1 MTSPPPLS
9 KSEDATL
16 LVEILTEELPPL
28 LLADLAAQFS
38 DKLFAAL
45 KDAGFAN
52 EKTRI
57 AEFQN
62 SPLRLA
68 TPRRLAALIENVPPL
83 ASAREILRK
92 GPQVSSA
99 LDSRGKPTPALLGFI
114 KSCGG
119 GGMDDLCKITQKN
132 REYFAFRK
140 TLPGES
146 LANALPL
153 LAEKTLLSLSAP
165 RLMRWGENDFRFV
178 RPIRNVAMMHGKKA
192 IAGSILGIKSRN
204 KTKGHRFL
212 CEKKWVMIPSADE
225 YISIMESEGK
235 VAVSFDAREQEIRKQ
250 MLSELKQRNA
260 HIKSPEFVEPKDSRG
275 VIVETIE
282 ERGLYTSIQDND
294 LVSEVTAMCEQPHIF
309 VGDID
314 DISLMRGAGEEH
326 PWPWFELC
334 IRKHQKCF
342 AIHAHS
348 FDTGGVRELLPKFL
362 FVADCDPKDPREM
375 IRGFETVLDARLR
388 DALFYYKE
396 DRKLSA
402 DECIEKLKRISYHNK
417 LGSQYDR
424 AQRIRAIAEKI
435 ASLFQ
440 LSTAEKKEVTEAA
453 RLCKADLPMLMINEY
468 PELEG
473 VMAARY
479 FTKSDSVRDALE
491 FQNEYRLAEIL
502 RIEDHE
508 INNVAICISLAN
520 NLEKIAGFFGIG
532 VMPSG
537 SKDPHGLRR
546 AAATVANILLRREII
561 RKRRIKTPMLIQIA
575 LDSFGEKI
583 ADAADAV
590 YDFIV
595 DRIRNFDKPVEL
607 FSHKD
612 IIEAV
617 LSQNPQEFGFII
629 PKLQAF
635 HKMQGGWKLLPLA
648 AANKRINNI
657 IRKSESDGGGESVDE
672 SLLICAEE
680 KTLFQAMRKAEK
692 ESQRLIAKEDFT
704 GALETLAGLA
714 EPVDAFFDSVL
725 VNADDKKVRANRFA
739 LLAELRTLLNQ
750 VADISKLAV

>member
-1 MTSPPPLS
+1 MTPPPLS
-9 KSEDATL
+9 KSEGATL

-57 AEFQN
+57 AESQN

-119 GGMDDLCKITQKN
+119 RGMDDLCKITQKN

-146 LANALPL
+146 LANALPS

-165 RLMRWGENDFRFV
+165 RLMRWGANDFRFV

-192 IAGSILGIKSRN
+192 IAGSVLGIKSRN

-235 VAVSFDAREQEIRKQ
+235 VAVSLKAREKEIRRQ
-250 MLSELKQRNA
+250 MDEILTPLNAEIPAPLVFGERKNPYLRSDHAHDDEL
-260 HIKSPEFVEPKDSRG
+260 I
-275 VIVETIE
+275 
-282 ERGLYTSIQDND
+282 
-294 LVSEVTAMCEQPHIF
+294 SEVVAMCEQPKVF
-309 VGDID
+309 VGEIA
-314 DISLMRGAGEEH
+314 DISLMYEAEEKYR
-326 PWPWFELC
+326 WPWFEPC

-342 AIHAHS
+342 SIYS
-348 FDTGGVRELLPKFL
+348 RDGGKFLRQFL

-402 DECIEKLKRISYHNK
+402 DECIEKLKRIAYHNK

-424 AQRIRAIAEKI
+424 AQRILAIAEKI
-435 ASLFQ
+435 ADLFQ
-440 LSTAEKKEVTEAA
+440 LSAAEKEKVAEAA
-453 RLCKADLPMLMINEY
+453 RLCKADLPTLMINEY

-473 VMAARY
+473 VMVAFY
-479 FTKSDSVRDALE
+479 FAKSNSVKQALA
-491 FQNEYRLAEIL
+491 FQNENPLGDFFQQNNKNKAAEIA
-502 RIEDHE
+502 
-508 INNVAICISLAN
+508 VCISLAN

-532 VMPSG
+532 EMPSG

-561 RKRRIKTPMLIQIA
+561 RKRRIKTPTLIQIA
-575 LDSFGEKI
+575 MDSFGEKI
-583 ADAADAV
+583 AAAADAV

-595 DRIRNFDKPVEL
+595 DRIRNFDKPAEL
-607 FSHKD
+607 FCRKD

-617 LSQNPQEFGFII
+617 LSQKPQEFGLVI
-629 PKLQAF
+629 PKLKAIDIMRA
-635 HKMQGGWKLLPLA
+635 KNPTELISLA

-725 VNADDKKVRANRFA
+725 VNADDKKIRANRFA

>member
-1 MTSPPPLS
+1 MTPPPPLS

-28 LLADLAAQFS
+28 LLADLAAQFA

-140 TLPGES
+140 ALPGES
-146 LANALPL
+146 LANALPS

-165 RLMRWGENDFRFV
+165 RLMRWGANDFRFV

-192 IAGSILGIKSRN
+192 IAGSVLGIKSRN

-235 VAVSFDAREQEIRKQ
+235 VAVSFNAREKEIRRQ
-250 MLSELKQRNA
+250 MASEIEA
-260 HIKSPEFVEPKDSRG
+260 HGFYAG
-275 VIVETIE
+275 M
-282 ERGLYTSIQDND
+282 QDNE
-294 LVSEVTAMCEQPHIF
+294 LISEVTAMCEQPKVF
-309 VGDID
+309 VGDIA
-314 DISLMRGAGEEH
+314 DISLVHEPGEKYL
-326 PWPWFELC
+326 WPWFEPC

-342 AIHAHS
+342 SANS
-348 FDTGGVRELLPKFL
+348 PDDDKFL
-362 FVADCDPKDPREM
+362 PQFIFVADCDPKDPREM

-388 DALFYYKE
+388 DALFYCKE
-396 DRKLSA
+396 DRKHSA
-402 DECIEKLKRISYHNK
+402 AECIEKLKRISYHHK

-435 ASLFQ
+435 ADLFQ
-440 LSTAEKKEVTEAA
+440 LSAAQKKEVAEAA
-453 RLCKADLPMLMINEY
+453 RLCKADLPTLMINEY

-532 VMPSG
+532 EMPSG

-561 RKRRIKTPMLIQIA
+561 RKQQIKTQTLIQIA
-575 LDSFGEKI
+575 MDSFGEKI
-583 ADAADAV
+583 AAAADAV
-590 YDFIV
+590 YDFIAE
-595 DRIRNFDKPVEL
+595 RIRNFDKPAEL
-607 FSHKD
+607 FPRKD

-617 LSQNPQEFGFII
+617 LSQKPQEFGLVI
-629 PKLQAF
+629 PKLKAIDIMRA
-635 HKMQGGWKLLPLA
+635 KNPTELISLA

-725 VNADDKKVRANRFA
+725 VNADDKKIRANRFA

>member
-1 MTSPPPLS
+1 MTPP
-9 KSEDATL
+9 ATL

-57 AEFQN
+57 AESQN

-119 GGMDDLCKITQKN
+119 RGTDDLCKITQKN

-140 TLPGES
+140 ALPRES
-146 LANALPL
+146 LAKALPS

-165 RLMRWGENDFRFV
+165 RLMRWGANDFRFV

-192 IAGSILGIKSRN
+192 IAGSVLGIKSRN

-235 VAVSFDAREQEIRKQ
+235 VAVSFDAREQEIRQQ

-260 HIKSPEFVEPKDSRG
+260 HIKSPEFVEP
-275 VIVETIE
+275 TE

-294 LVSEVTAMCEQPHIF
+294 LVAEVTAMCEHPHIF
-309 VGDID
+309 VGDIA

-348 FDTGGVRELLPKFL
+348 FDEGVRELLPKFL
-362 FVADCDPKDPREM
+362 FIADCAPKDPREM
-375 IRGFETVLDARLR
+375 IREFETVLDARLR
-388 DALFYYKE
+388 DAMFYYKE
-396 DRKLSA
+396 DHKLSA
-402 DECIEKLKRISYHNK
+402 DECIDKLKRITYHNK

-435 ASLFQ
+435 ADLFQ
-440 LSTAEKKEVTEAA
+440 LSAAQKKEVAEAA
-453 RLCKADLPMLMINEY
+453 RLCKADLPTLMINEY

-473 VMAARY
+473 VMAALY
-479 FTKSDSVRDALE
+479 FTRSNAVESALILQNKNAPDYFVNRNPESDIRV
-491 FQNEYRLAEIL
+491 
-502 RIEDHE
+502 
-508 INNVAICISLAN
+508 CISLAN

-532 VMPSG
+532 EMPSG

-546 AAATVANILLRREII
+546 AAIAVAKILLLHPAP
-561 RKRRIKTPMLIQIA
+561 KGCGIKIQSLINVAQN
-575 LDSFGEKI
+575 SFGENL
-583 ADAADAV
+583 ADASDAI
-590 YDFIV
+590 YDFIASRARNYLAGRYSRRYV
-595 DRIRNFDKPVEL
+595 DAV
-607 FSHKD
+607 FSHC
-612 IIEAV
+612 
-617 LSQNPQEFGFII
+617 PQEFGLVI
-629 PKLQAF
+629 PKLKAIDIMRA
-635 HKMQGGWKLLPLA
+635 KNPTELISLA

-657 IRKSESDGGGESVDE
+657 IRKSESDGGGGSVDE
-672 SLLICAEE
+672 TLLICAEE

-725 VNADDKKVRANRFA
+725 VNADDKKIRANRFA

>member
-1 MTSPPPLS
+1 MTPPPPLS

-52 EKTRI
+52 EKTHI

-62 SPLRLA
+62 SPLCLA

-140 TLPGES
+140 ALPGES

-165 RLMRWGENDFRFV
+165 RLMRWGANDFRFV

-235 VAVSFDAREQEIRKQ
+235 VAVSLKAREQEIRQQISAKLMRLNAQ
-250 MLSELKQRNA
+250 MNDDELIA
-260 HIKSPEFVEPKDSRG
+260 
-275 VIVETIE
+275 
-282 ERGLYTSIQDND
+282 
-294 LVSEVTAMCEQPHIF
+294 EVAAMCELPKVV
-309 VGDID
+309 VGKIADA
-314 DISLMRGAGEEH
+314 SLARESGRRKY
-326 PWPWFELC
+326 PWVELC
-334 IRKHQKCF
+334 MRKHQKCF
-342 AIHAHS
+342 SIYS
-348 FDTGGVRELLPKFL
+348 QDGGEFLPRFL

-402 DECIEKLKRISYHNK
+402 DECIEKLKRIAYHNK

-435 ASLFQ
+435 ADLFQ
-440 LSTAEKKEVTEAA
+440 LSAAQKKEVAEAA
-453 RLCKADLPMLMINEY
+453 RLCKADLPTLMINEY

-479 FTKSDSVRDALE
+479 FAKSDSVRDALE
-491 FQNEYRLAEIL
+491 FQNEYRLAELL

-532 VMPSG
+532 EMPSG

-561 RKRRIKTPMLIQIA
+561 RKRRIKTPTLIQIA
-575 LDSFGEKI
+575 MDSFGEKI
-583 ADAADAV
+583 AAADAV
-590 YDFIV
+590 YDFIAE
-595 DRIRNFDKPVEL
+595 RIRNFDKPAEL
-607 FSHKD
+607 FPRKD

-617 LSQNPQEFGFII
+617 LSQKPQEFGLVI
-629 PKLQAF
+629 PKLKAIDIMRA
-635 HKMQGGWKLLPLA
+635 KNPTELISLA

-657 IRKSESDGGGESVDE
+657 IRKSESDGEGESVDE

-714 EPVDAFFDSVL
+714 EPVDAFFDSIL
-725 VNADDKKVRANRFA
+725 VNADDKKIRTNRFA

-750 VADISKLAV
+750 VADISKLVV

>member
-1 MTSPPPLS
+1 MTPPPLS

-52 EKTRI
+52 EKTHI

-68 TPRRLAALIENVPPL
+68 TPRRLAVLIENVPPL

-119 GGMDDLCKITQKN
+119 GEMDDLCKITQKN

-140 TLPGES
+140 ALPGES
-146 LANALPL
+146 LANTLPS

-165 RLMRWGENDFRFV
+165 RLMRWGANDFRFV
-178 RPIRNVAMMHGKKA
+178 RPIRNVAMMHGKKT
-192 IAGSILGIKSRN
+192 IAGSVLGIKSRN

-235 VAVSFDAREQEIRKQ
+235 VAVSFDAREQEIRQQ

-260 HIKSPEFVEPKDSRG
+260 HIKSPEFVEPNDSRG

-282 ERGLYTSIQDND
+282 ERGLYTGIQDND
-294 LVSEVTAMCEQPHIF
+294 LVAEVTAMCEQPKVF
-309 VGDID
+309 VGDIA

-348 FDTGGVRELLPKFL
+348 FDGGVRELLPKFL
-362 FVADCDPKDPREM
+362 FIADCAPKDPCEM
-375 IRGFETVLDARLR
+375 IREFETVLDARLR
-388 DALFYYKE
+388 DAMFYYKE
-396 DRKLSA
+396 DHKLSA
-402 DECIEKLKRISYHNK
+402 DECIDKLKRITYHNK

-435 ASLFQ
+435 ADLFQ
-440 LSTAEKKEVTEAA
+440 LSAAQKKEVAEAA
-453 RLCKADLPMLMINEY
+453 RLCKADLPTLMINEY

-473 VMAARY
+473 VMAALY
-479 FTKSDSVRDALE
+479 FTRSKAVESALILQNKNAPDYFVNRDPESDIRV
-491 FQNEYRLAEIL
+491 
-502 RIEDHE
+502 
-508 INNVAICISLAN
+508 CISLAN

-532 VMPSG
+532 EMPSG

-546 AAATVANILLRREII
+546 AAIAVAKILLLHPAP
-561 RKRRIKTPMLIQIA
+561 KGCGIKIQSLINVAQN
-575 LDSFGEKI
+575 SFGENL
-583 ADAADAV
+583 ADASDAI
-590 YDFIV
+590 YDFIASRARNYLAGRYSRRYV
-595 DRIRNFDKPVEL
+595 DAV
-607 FSHKD
+607 FSHC
-612 IIEAV
+612 
-617 LSQNPQEFGFII
+617 PQEFGLVI
-629 PKLQAF
+629 PKLKAIDIMRA
-635 HKMQGGWKLLPLA
+635 KNPKELISLA

-657 IRKSESDGGGESVDE
+657 IRKSESDGGGGSVDE
-672 SLLICAEE
+672 TLLICAEE

-714 EPVDAFFDSVL
+714 EPVDAFFDAVL
-725 VNADDKKVRANRFA
+725 VNADDKKIRANRFA

>member
-1 MTSPPPLS
+1 MTPPSPL

-28 LLADLAAQFS
+28 LLTDLAAQFS
-38 DKLFAAL
+38 DKLFTAL

-99 LDSRGKPTPALLGFI
+99 LDSRLKPTPALLGFI

-146 LANALPL
+146 LANALPS

-235 VAVSFDAREQEIRKQ
+235 VAVSFNAREKEIRKQ
-250 MLSELKQRNA
+250 ISAKLMRLNA
-260 HIKSPEFVEPKDSRG
+260 
-275 VIVETIE
+275 
-282 ERGLYTSIQDND
+282 QMND
-294 LVSEVTAMCEQPHIF
+294 DKLIAEVAAMCELPKVV
-309 VGDID
+309 VGKIADA
-314 DISLMRGAGEEH
+314 SLARESGGRKY
-326 PWPWFELC
+326 PWVELC
-334 IRKHQKCF
+334 MRKHQKCF
-342 AIHAHS
+342 SIYS
-348 FDTGGVRELLPKFL
+348 QGGGEFLPKFL

-453 RLCKADLPMLMINEY
+453 RLCKADLPTLMINEY

-657 IRKSESDGGGESVDE
+657 IRKSESDGEGESVDE

-725 VNADDKKVRANRFA
+725 VNADDKKIRANRFA

>member
-1 MTSPPPLS
+1 MTPPPPLS

-57 AEFQN
+57 AKFQN

-68 TPRRLAALIENVPPL
+68 TPRRLAVLIENVPPL

-146 LANALPL
+146 LANALPS

-165 RLMRWGENDFRFV
+165 RLMRWGANDFRFV

-192 IAGSILGIKSRN
+192 IAGNILGIKSRN

-235 VAVSFDAREQEIRKQ
+235 VAVSLKSREQEIRKQ

-260 HIKSPEFVEPKDSRG
+260 HIKSPEFVEPKDSHG
-275 VIVETIE
+275 GISETTE

-294 LVSEVTAMCEQPHIF
+294 LVAEVTAMCEHPHIF
-309 VGDID
+309 VGDIA

-348 FDTGGVRELLPKFL
+348 FDEGVRELLPKFL
-362 FVADCDPKDPREM
+362 FIADCAPKDPREM
-375 IRGFETVLDARLR
+375 IREFETVLDARLR
-388 DALFYYKE
+388 DAMFYYKE
-396 DRKLSA
+396 DHKLSA
-402 DECIEKLKRISYHNK
+402 DECIDKLKRITYHNK

-435 ASLFQ
+435 ADLFQ
-440 LSTAEKKEVTEAA
+440 LSAAQKKEVAEAA
-453 RLCKADLPMLMINEY
+453 RLCKADLPTLMINEY

-473 VMAARY
+473 VMAALY
-479 FTKSDSVRDALE
+479 FTRSKAVESALILQNKNAPDYFVNRNPESDIRV
-491 FQNEYRLAEIL
+491 
-502 RIEDHE
+502 
-508 INNVAICISLAN
+508 CISLAN

-532 VMPSG
+532 EMPSG

-546 AAATVANILLRREII
+546 AAIAVAKILLLHPAP
-561 RKRRIKTPMLIQIA
+561 KGCGIKIQSLINVAQN
-575 LDSFGEKI
+575 SFGENL
-583 ADAADAV
+583 ADASDAI
-590 YDFIV
+590 YDFIASRARNYLAGRYSRRYV
-595 DRIRNFDKPVEL
+595 DAV
-607 FSHKD
+607 FSHC
-612 IIEAV
+612 
-617 LSQNPQEFGFII
+617 PQEFGLVI
-629 PKLQAF
+629 PKLKAIDIMRA
-635 HKMQGGWKLLPLA
+635 KKPKELISLA

-657 IRKSESDGGGESVDE
+657 IRKSESDGGGGSVDE
-672 SLLICAEE
+672 TLLICAEE

-725 VNADDKKVRANRFA
+725 VNADDKKIRANRFA